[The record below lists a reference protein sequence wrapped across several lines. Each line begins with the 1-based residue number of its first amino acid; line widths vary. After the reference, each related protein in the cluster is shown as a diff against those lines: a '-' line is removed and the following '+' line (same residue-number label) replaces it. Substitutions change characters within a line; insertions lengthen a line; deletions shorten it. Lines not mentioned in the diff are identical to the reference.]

1 MTTCFNNKYDNDKY
15 KAEYYGGLIEEI
27 RKIRRQSRPRSE
39 GFKNNYPEYTI
50 HEILTNILRMKIN
63 NKLDYFNITKTI
75 CLPDGMI
82 LKSKDFPFIN
92 NFKENPSNFIRISN
106 FKDVENEYYNNPI
119 IQKIKIEL
127 SKNEFINDNQ
137 GFIDDLIYSIIIH
150 DDFDD
155 FMANQGTLT
164 GIKNINQYK
173 NIMNNIQKY
182 IDEYLNQN

>member
-1 MTTCFNNKYDNDKY
+1 MTTCFNNKYNQNIY
-15 KAEYYGGLIEEI
+15 QAEYYGKLIEEI
-27 RKIRRQSRPRSE
+27 RKI
-39 GFKNNYPEYTI
+39 KNNYPEYTI

-63 NKLDYFNITKTI
+63 NKLDYFNITRVI

-82 LKSKDFPFIN
+82 LNCKDFNFIKD
-92 NFKENPSNFIRISN
+92 FKENPNNFIKTSN
-106 FKDVENEYYNNPI
+106 FKDVEKEYYNNPI

-155 FMANQGTLT
+155 FITNQGILT

-182 IDEYLNQN
+182 IDEYYKAKNQN

>member
-1 MTTCFNNKYDNDKY
+1 
-15 KAEYYGGLIEEI
+15 
-27 RKIRRQSRPRSE
+27 
-39 GFKNNYPEYTI
+39 
-50 HEILTNILRMKIN
+50 MKIN

-75 CLPDGMI
+75 YLPDGMI

-92 NFKENPSNFIRISN
+92 NFKENPSNFIKTSN

-127 SKNEFINDNQ
+127 SKNEFISDNQ

-150 DDFDD
+150 DDFND
-155 FMANQGTLT
+155 FITNQGILT

-173 NIMNNIQKY
+173 NIMSNIQKY
-182 IDEYLNQN
+182 IDEYYKSKNQN

>member
-1 MTTCFNNKYDNDKY
+1 MKKLE
-15 KAEYYGGLIEEI
+15 KLGGRADLD
-27 RKIRRQSRPRSE
+27 SE

-92 NFKENPSNFIRISN
+92 NFKENPSNFIKTSN

-155 FMANQGTLT
+155 FIANQGILT

-182 IDEYLNQN
+182 INEYLNQN